1 MQQIWISAAGLCG
14 ASILGSILG
23 FGIKNIPH
31 KWNDII
37 MGFCAGMMLA
47 AAIIGL
53 ILPAADSVEG
63 AGLWLIVAGVATG
76 VAFLNLID
84 FFTPHLHQLTGLDP
98 ETHRQNASINR
109 VLLFVLAIAIHKLPE
124 GIAAGVGFNSTD
136 TGGAQAVALGIAI
149 QNIPEGMVIVAPLL
163 LCGVSRLRTLLISV
177 AIGLLEV
184 AGTWIGYAAGA
195 VSAAALPFMLALA
208 GGAMLYVV
216 SDEMIPET
224 HAGGNAFGEL
234 VNGNGQHEEQHA
246 VDGGIFPVRLGVKPR
261 KLVQVGRE
269 EVDQVEERHAHG
281 HACHDEPKPCA
292 LHRVCCRQYQANNRC
307 RQHHAGAEAHDD
319 VVPLVRYV
327 LDAEAQDGTQYARAA
342 KSGRADPD
350 LLHS

>member
-84 FFTPHLHQLTGLDP
+84 FFTPHLHQLSGLDP

-124 GIAAGVGFNSTD
+124 GIAAGVGFNSAD
-136 TGGAQAVALGIAI
+136 TGGAEVVALGIAI

-224 HAGGNAFGEL
+224 HAHGFQKQSTYALLTGFMTLLLLE
-234 VNGNGQHEEQHA
+234 
-246 VDGGIFPVRLGVKPR
+246 RL
-261 KLVQVGRE
+261 Q
-269 EVDQVEERHAHG
+269 
-281 HACHDEPKPCA
+281 
-292 LHRVCCRQYQANNRC
+292 
-307 RQHHAGAEAHDD
+307 
-319 VVPLVRYV
+319 
-327 LDAEAQDGTQYARAA
+327 
-342 KSGRADPD
+342 
-350 LLHS
+350 